1 MRRRRTRE
9 KQEPFKTGPEPPT
22 PPPPHMAPGSRPR
35 WPPSRPPEVSRSSCT
50 PRKQRQKH
58 SGPPPLTTASS
69 LCWPRSGV
77 PQPVVCLRCQILPG
91 SRLQKAVGG
100 PLLAIHGLR
109 SSLSPGRV
117 DAQLLESLCI
127 LGKDILEVGLARN
140 SEQNYPEVCI
150 PASQVSLTQC
160 PNMIGSEIFIMVAF
174 RCRENSTSST
184 RI

>member
-22 PPPPHMAPGSRPR
+22 PPPPPWLPAPGLDGRLLGL
-35 WPPSRPPEVSRSSCT
+35 
-50 PRKQRQKH
+50 RKCRDLLVHLGSKGK
-58 SGPPPLTTASS
+58 STVAPPPLTTASS

-117 DAQLLESLCI
+117 DAQLLESLRI